1 MAKLEDQPSKEKGI
15 LASYLRGGED
25 STAAVTVAP
34 PEVHVS
40 GWEEGFFLREVFASN
55 LYQQPDLYPSK
66 YRRLQLLH

>member
-1 MAKLEDQPSKEKGI
+1 MFI
-15 LASYLRGGED
+15 LISVTLQELQIRVTD
-25 STAAVTVAP
+25 S
-34 PEVHVS
+34 PEVHRS